1 MSIYNKFFKKKTT
14 NPDLSQKS
22 IAIEQYLLGL
32 LNSHDKYKKEDQLNN
47 FERQSFSQYGEDGII
62 EEIFNRIGTTN
73 KYFVEFGVEAGV
85 ECNSVLLLH
94 QGWKG
99 TWIEGN
105 KSHVKRIETRY
116 KKSIE
121 AGTLKLLNAFITAE
135 NIEHL
140 FAEGKVVGDLDFLS
154 IDIDGNDYYIWDS
167 IKKYSP
173 RVVCIEYNAIFPP
186 STEFVIPYNSNYVW
200 DGSSNFGSSL
210 LSLAK
215 LAVLKNYSLVACTL
229 SGVNAFFVRNDC
241 LNDKFIYPN
250 DVFFHY
256 EPARYFLYK
265 KEGHPR
271 EISL

>member
-14 NPDLSQKS
+14 VVDPALKS
-22 IAIEQYLLGL
+22 IAIEQYLLEL
-32 LNSHDKYKKEDQLNN
+32 LNGKQKYKDVKQLNN
-47 FERQSFSQYGEDGII
+47 FESQSFSQYGEDGIV

-73 KYFVEFGVEAGV
+73 KYFVEFGVESGV

-94 QGWKG
+94 KGWRG

-116 KKSIE
+116 KKSVE
-121 AGTLKLLNAFITAE
+121 TKALTLLNAFITAE
-135 NIEHL
+135 NIESL
-140 FAEGKVVGDLDFLS
+140 FEDAKVEKELDFLS
-154 IDIDGNDYYIWDS
+154 IDIDGNDYYVWEA
-167 IKKYSP
+167 IKKFSP

-186 STEFVIPYNSNYVW
+186 GTAFVIPYSPNYIW

-210 LSLAK
+210 LSLTK
-215 LAVLKNYSLVACTL
+215 LAASKNYSLVACTL

-241 LNDKFIYPN
+241 LDDKFIYPN
-250 DVFFHY
+250 DVAFHH